1 MKMIKLAKER
11 IWTSTELH
19 SLYLDKG
26 GKDLNRTRLLNKV
39 TEYMGNEVVAL
50 LSPGVASI
58 IMMNEKAS
66 QILKFKR
73 VDKEDNDIN
82 LSLITKKINSEVKR
96 LSRNNDVYKNLTKEL
111 FFDHT
116 RSIILCLLDL
126 IYLFWIN
133 KLLVPIMAPN
143 DTKTAPEEFL
153 KRIRC
158 NWKDKLWTFFQHAT
172 LIVSK

>member
-1 MKMIKLAKER
+1 MIKLAKER

-96 LSRNNDVYKNLTKEL
+96 LSRNNDV
-111 FFDHT
+111 
-116 RSIILCLLDL
+116 
-126 IYLFWIN
+126 
-133 KLLVPIMAPN
+133 
-143 DTKTAPEEFL
+143 
-153 KRIRC
+153 
-158 NWKDKLWTFFQHAT
+158 
-172 LIVSK
+172 